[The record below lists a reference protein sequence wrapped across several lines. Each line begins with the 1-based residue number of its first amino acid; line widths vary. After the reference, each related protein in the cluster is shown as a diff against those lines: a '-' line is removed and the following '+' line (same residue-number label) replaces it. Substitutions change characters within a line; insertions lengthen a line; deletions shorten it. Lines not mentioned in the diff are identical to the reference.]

1 MALVQAGPDPFEAA
15 LRDKLPRRHGRKA
28 LTINGPAAL
37 GERRRRKM
45 QMLALQSSDE
55 PDFLKDWKRRLATG
69 AVGFDI
75 GDGTIVAVQVD
86 PVKGPKQLLPDGS
99 FTFTPEQSTWCS
111 MPSSDQKLV
120 ILRVAKQNYMMQ
132 GIVDRKLEDDRLAQ
146 LKAQQ
151 EALEEAARRAAEEA
165 RAAELEHFLR
175 QTPAE
180 RTAAR
185 CERERER
192 AKIPWSPVSY
202 DTVSNNSEKVA
213 EGVTYGIVFPWSEDQ
228 LAEWG
233 PGWLTKAFHIAGTLE
248 SSNRVTALTM
258 EPKVKVTA
266 GNNAGKFIFEV
277 EYLHDRPD
285 LHKKLFAKI
294 PFPLSGMT
302 KNDRQSSSVN
312 KQPMDLYE
320 INSYRLFES
329 AMPMKVPKFYFGD
342 ISNVTTNY
350 ILILERVPFAEI
362 GNLSKS
368 FLAPG
373 LVEGPYEKCKDFQL
387 KSPAKDYYM
396 QILRCHAKLG
406 GATKK
411 GLMGSVDFHVGNVMT
426 PMANINDPTS
436 WGMNPM
442 ACTGMPPKTLISQLR
457 VGIKFFSETAKVI
470 FPEYMTQQSFITKF
484 VNTVMTL
491 SAYSAEINYWKHS
504 NVDYL
509 TLGHQ
514 NLNMD
519 NAYFWRDDKGKL
531 DCGIF
536 DFGGF
541 GYGPLHHRIWWGF
554 NCGEFEDI
562 KENLVEYIGAFI
574 SMYQA
579 YGGPELEYNV
589 LKQGIIITALQNMMW
604 MVAAIPDTLRMCPAK
619 DWGTIQDRHD
629 PRIAG
634 DIGNKSTLRTTLKVL
649 ENGLRMIEE
658 MRGSDLVQE
667 WIEEVFV
674 GQWGNQAKTTHV
686 ILGATASDLNRPKSE
701 LSEQEETAYPEFFG
715 KTRF

>member
-1 MALVQAGPDPFEAA
+1 
-15 LRDKLPRRHGRKA
+15 
-28 LTINGPAAL
+28 
-37 GERRRRKM
+37 M

-266 GNNAGKFIFEV
+266 GNNAGKFLFEV
-277 EYLHDRPD
+277 EYLNNRPD
-285 LHKKLFAKI
+285 LHKKLFAKV
-294 PFPLSGMT
+294 PFPLSGKT
-302 KNDRQSSSVN
+302 KTDRLSSSVN
-312 KQPMDLYE
+312 KQPMDFFE
-320 INSYRLFES
+320 INAYRMYES
-329 AMPMKVPKFYFGD
+329 SMPMRTPKFYYGD
-342 ISNVTTNY
+342 ISNETTNY
-350 ILILERVPFAEI
+350 ILILERVAFAEI
-362 GNLSKS
+362 GHLSKTA
-368 FLAPG
+368 LTPG
-373 LVEGPYEKCKDFQL
+373 LIEGPYEKCKDFQL
-387 KSPAKDYYM
+387 KGPSKEYYM
-396 QILRCHAKLG
+396 ALLRCHAMLG

-411 GLMGSVDFHVGNVMT
+411 ELMGTVDFHLGTVMT
-426 PMANINDPTS
+426 PPANIADPRS
-436 WGMNPM
+436 WGVNPDK
-442 ACTGMPPKTLISQLR
+442 ATGAAPKVLISSLR
-457 VGIKFFSETAKVI
+457 AGIKFLSETAKVI
-470 FPEYMTQQSFITKF
+470 FPEYMNQQAFKTKF
-484 VNTVMTL
+484 FNTLMTL
-491 SAYSAEINYWKHS
+491 AAYSAEIAYWKHAD
-504 NVDYL
+504 VDYL

-519 NAYFWRDDKGKL
+519 NAFFWRDDGGKL

-541 GYGPLHHRIWWGF
+541 GYGPLHHRIWWGL
-554 NCGEFEDI
+554 NCAEFEDI
-562 KENLVEYIGAFI
+562 NANLTEYINVFI
-574 SMYQA
+574 AMYKE
-579 YGGPELEYNV
+579 YGGPTIDFTV
-589 LKQGIIITALQNMMW
+589 LKRGIIITALQNMMW
-604 MVAAIPDTLRMCPAK
+604 MIEAIPNCLRMCSA
-619 DWGTIQDRHD
+619 DEWATIKDRHD

-634 DIGNKSTLRTTLKVL
+634 DIDGKSTLRTTLKVL
-649 ENGLRMIEE
+649 ENGVRIMEE
-658 MRGSDLVQE
+658 MGGAKIVQDHAC
-667 WIEEVFV
+667 VH
-674 GQWGNQAKTTHV
+674 A
-686 ILGATASDLNRPKSE
+686 
-701 LSEQEETAYPEFFG
+701 
-715 KTRF
+715 